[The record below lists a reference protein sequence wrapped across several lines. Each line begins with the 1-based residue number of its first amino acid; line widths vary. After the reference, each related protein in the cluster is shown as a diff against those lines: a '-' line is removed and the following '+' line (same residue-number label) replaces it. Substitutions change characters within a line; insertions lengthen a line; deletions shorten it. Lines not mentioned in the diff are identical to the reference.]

1 MIPFGIYVFL
11 FTRIPPFVTTD
22 HSVAAGTTT
31 TALFLGGNETLVTN
45 GTRMGG
51 GGRTGYKISLP
62 AHVHLGDTN
71 DLVEEKMDETVHMPG
86 LELGEEEDTD
96 GIQEDWQRG
105 GWLEP
110 SLGRVVVCGII
121 IMGALS
127 GFGAVR
133 TAWGFYENGGL
144 KSG

>member
-1 MIPFGIYVFL
+1 ML
-11 FTRIPPFVTTD
+11 ANQNETT
-22 HSVAAGTTT
+22 VANGTTIVVGAGKT
-31 TALFLGGNETLVTN
+31 SHRIA
-45 GTRMGG
+45 
-51 GGRTGYKISLP
+51 LP
-62 AHVHLGDTN
+62 AHVHLGDYKDLN
-71 DLVEEKMDETVHMPG
+71 DDLDDATDPLREDA
-86 LELGEEEDTD
+86 GEGDD
-96 GIQEDWQRG
+96 GVQEDWQRG

>member
-1 MIPFGIYVFL
+1 M
-11 FTRIPPFVTTD
+11 FTRIPPYITTQTSTPVLAFED
-22 HSVAAGTTT
+22 ALNSTLAGNMSGITNPV
-31 TALFLGGNETLVTN
+31 GGA
-45 GTRMGG
+45 GKGSH
-51 GGRTGYKISLP
+51 KIALP
-62 AHVHLGDTN
+62 AHVHLGDYAEL
-71 DLVEEKMDETVHMPG
+71 DESEQVEGEGDENSGV
-86 LELGEEEDTD
+86 EEEEDD
-96 GIQEDWQRG
+96 GVQEDWQHG

-110 SLGRVVVCGII
+110 GLGRVVVCGII

>member
-1 MIPFGIYVFL
+1 MSGITNPVGG
-11 FTRIPPFVTTD
+11 
-22 HSVAAGTTT
+22 AGK
-31 TALFLGGNETLVTN
+31 GSH
-45 GTRMGG
+45 
-51 GGRTGYKISLP
+51 KIALP
-62 AHVHLGDTN
+62 AHVHLGDYAEL
-71 DLVEEKMDETVHMPG
+71 DESEQVEGEGDENSGV
-86 LELGEEEDTD
+86 EEEEDD
-96 GIQEDWQRG
+96 GVQEDWQHG

-110 SLGRVVVCGII
+110 GLGRVVVCGII

>member
-1 MIPFGIYVFL
+1 MIPFGIYVFA
-11 FTRIPPFVTTD
+11 FTRIPPYVTTD
-22 HSVAAGTTT
+22 HTSTIP
-31 TALFLGGNETLVTN
+31 LMSLHNETMATN
-45 GTRMGG
+45 ATRIGG
-51 GGRTGYKISLP
+51 KTTYKISLP
-62 AHVHLGDTN
+62 AHVHLGDYN
-71 DLVEEKMDETVHMPG
+71 DLDEQETDQTVEVVEFEG
-86 LELGEEEDTD
+86 D
-96 GIQEDWQRG
+96 GVQEDWQRG

>member
-1 MIPFGIYVFL
+1 MIPFGIYVFA
-11 FTRIPPFVTTD
+11 FTRIPPYVTTD
-22 HSVAAGTTT
+22 HLGLSAVMLANQNETTVVNGTTIVVGAGKT
-31 TALFLGGNETLVTN
+31 SHRIA
-45 GTRMGG
+45 
-51 GGRTGYKISLP
+51 LP
-62 AHVHLGDTN
+62 AHVHLGDYKDLN
-71 DLVEEKMDETVHMPG
+71 DDADNATDPSREDA
-86 LELGEEEDTD
+86 GERDD
-96 GIQEDWQRG
+96 GVQEDWQRG